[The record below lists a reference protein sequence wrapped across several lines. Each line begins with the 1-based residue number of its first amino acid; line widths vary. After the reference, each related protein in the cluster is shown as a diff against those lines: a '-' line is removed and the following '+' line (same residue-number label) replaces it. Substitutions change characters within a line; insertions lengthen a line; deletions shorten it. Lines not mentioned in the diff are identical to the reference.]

1 MHRREEE
8 WGTAGAA
15 WMPERWEGRK
25 FGPEYAP
32 FSAGR
37 RVCIGEQ
44 LSMTELSYVTA
55 RVLQRFDRIMSPPG
69 QDNLTKGYKVLVQPK
84 NGVKTKLRTTG
95 GKAPRRY
102 TAA

>member
-8 WGTAGAA
+8 WGTEGAA

-37 RVCIGEQ
+37 RVCIGAEHDR
-44 LSMTELSYVTA
+44 A
-55 RVLQRFDRIMSPPG
+55 VLRDSESAAMLRRIKSPPS

-84 NGVKTKLRTTG
+84 NGVKVRLHYASG
-95 GKAPRRY
+95 LLLDDG
-102 TAA
+102 